1 MNHPTSIHES
11 GVISPLSNQVEE
23 EKTIEGLVNVLK
35 DQIKFI
41 HVFIIA
47 FKQQVGSINFDSNI
61 AEKMLASPN

>member
-1 MNHPTSIHES
+1 M
-11 GVISPLSNQVEE
+11 EE

-47 FKQQVGSINFDSNI
+47 FKQQVSRLYI
-61 AEKMLASPN
+61 AARL